1 MKSTE
6 KYKAFVDQI
15 ANRYREAGFR
25 VSLEPDVKSRPKF
38 LGEIVPD
45 LIAKKGDQRIVI
57 EVKHLTSDKKKSKLK
72 KISAMVE
79 NEPDW
84 RLDLVLYEEEEELP
98 KVPNYPSP
106 KSIRTAISEV
116 DTIYKQGHSAA
127 ALMLACSA
135 FEAAAKRVVAKIE
148 DRSAFKLMPKDL
160 VKRLVSHGYLTED
173 ELIIANKALNRR
185 NQIVHGRLKRPVPE
199 NMLDAIRGLTERLLG
214 MREVEIA

>member
-1 MKSTE
+1 MKPTE

-15 ANRYREAGFR
+15 ANRYRKAGFR
-25 VSLEPDVKSRPKF
+25 VSLEPDAKSRPKF
-38 LGEIVPD
+38 LGNFVPD
-45 LIAKKGDQRIVI
+45 LIARKGDQRIVI
-57 EVKHLTSDKKKSKLK
+57 EVKDLTSGKKKSKLG
-72 KISAMVE
+72 KISALVE

-98 KVPNYPSP
+98 QSPLYPSP

-199 NMLDAIRGLTERLLG
+199 NMLDAIRGLTERLLD